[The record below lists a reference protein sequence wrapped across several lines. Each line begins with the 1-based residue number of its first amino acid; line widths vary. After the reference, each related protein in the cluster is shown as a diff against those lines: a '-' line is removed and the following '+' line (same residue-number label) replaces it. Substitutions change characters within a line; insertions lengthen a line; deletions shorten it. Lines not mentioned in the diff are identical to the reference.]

1 MDAQHQRGTLQTKA
15 ACLGQPIKLE
25 YGRHVEGRRRR
36 RRRRQVPSFVRAQ
49 EQYH

>member
-15 ACLGQPIKLE
+15 TCLGQPIKLE

-36 RRRRQVPSFVRAQ
+36 LRQVPSFVRAQ

>member
-36 RRRRQVPSFVRAQ
+36 RQVPSFVRAQ